1 MQDAEAGRWQINWI
15 GFKTDDYTKECNKIP
30 HVPRFGFGT
39 SVLWSEEEHDH
50 SKFIKNDIMTTDGKL
65 VQHHSITAR
74 QHSLHRTQMTD
85 PIESMRCAPLACL
98 PRRPSSLCTKPA
110 TMNE

>member
-50 SKFIKNDIMTTDGKL
+50 SKFIKNDIMTTDGSAAAS
-65 VQHHSITAR
+65 QHDNIHCTA
-74 QHSLHRTQMTD
+74 HRLSD
-85 PIESMRCAPLACL
+85 SD
-98 PRRPSSLCTKPA
+98 
-110 TMNE
+110 